1 MGLELQHISVADYF
15 HDHGMFYDLGGH
27 LSRCERPELAMM
39 DSAYQYG
46 QHSKDGTAAYV
57 ARMPSAPILKL
68 ASILKPYPTLWA
80 GFKDGF
86 TNGLDARF
94 IENAPKP
101 FDPKDLAAL
110 AMGVASQPELNEI
123 FQDRLAAHGMAI
135 IIKPLASEL
144 FEPHRHAVVMALG
157 PKAEPIIYATK
168 MGELVPV
175 PQGSEYLEDLRAYAL
190 AQAQK
195 PRPSPL

>member
-1 MGLELQHISVADYF
+1 MGFELQHVSIADYF
-15 HDHGMFYDLGGH
+15 HDHGMFYELGGH
-27 LSRCERPELAMM
+27 LSRCERPELAVMES
-39 DSAYQYG
+39 DYHYAQ
-46 QHSKDGTAAYV
+46 QAKDGTAAYV
-57 ARMPSAPILKL
+57 AVMPSAAILKL
-68 ASILKPYPTLWA
+68 ASVLKPYPMLWA

-86 TNGLDARF
+86 TDGLDSRF

-101 FDPKDLAAL
+101 FDPKDLAML
-110 AMGVASQPELNEI
+110 AMNVASQAELNDI

-144 FEPHRHAVVMALG
+144 FEPSRHAVVMALG
-157 PKAEPIIYATK
+157 PKAEPVTYTTK

-175 PQGSEYLEDLRAYAL
+175 QQDSEYLEDLRVFAR

-195 PRPSPL
+195 PKPSPL